1 LIEYA
6 EDRTEIQGI
15 IERQTLKNQ
24 FIVTGIGFES
34 DAVVLENDPE
44 WAPVPENYNPVTRPW
59 YQKAKELNRQIIT
72 DPYLDEFTNDV
83 VVSIADSITLNGR
96 FSGVAFWDVSLAGLA
111 KLVNETDLFGAGYL
125 MIVADNGTVVA
136 HPDEDMNGKPFK
148 NLFADVEL
156 KEQDFQ
162 PVIVLDKEY
171 LLRFTKVP
179 GETWYVGA
187 VLDESLALTGLSR
200 LRMNSMIS
208 SVIALGISVAILMLL
223 IKRLMTPLTGLN
235 SAINNIASGQ
245 ADLTHRLTVGP
256 DKELSILAVGF
267 NAFIHRFQEQVTD
280 LKNIGNNIM
289 QGAEKAAETSHLSTN
304 AVVNQKEELG
314 QLAESIQH
322 ITVASADVASSASYA
337 AEVVKD
343 AEQATLLGTSVVNH
357 TTESIA
363 SLSEQMDLAENE
375 VQELVQATDSID
387 TVLQVIND
395 IAEQTNLLALNAA
408 IEAARAGEQGRG
420 FAVVADEVRSLAYRT
435 QQSTTE
441 IRTMID
447 SLQQSAN
454 SVSDSMNLSRNT
466 THSTVAKAQE
476 ASEALHAISSAIQHI
491 MDMNIKIAASSEEQS
506 KVVEE
511 VNNQVTQI
519 NGLAE
524 QVAQIATTSNDSINI
539 QMDALHQQNAILDRF
554 TV

>member
-1 LIEYA
+1 
-6 EDRTEIQGI
+6 
-15 IERQTLKNQ
+15 
-24 FIVTGIGFES
+24 
-34 DAVVLENDPE
+34 
-44 WAPVPENYNPVTRPW
+44 
-59 YQKAKELNRQIIT
+59 
-72 DPYLDEFTNDV
+72 
-83 VVSIADSITLNGR
+83 
-96 FSGVAFWDVSLAGLA
+96 
-111 KLVNETDLFGAGYL
+111 
-125 MIVADNGTVVA
+125 
-136 HPDEDMNGKPFK
+136 
-148 NLFADVEL
+148 
-156 KEQDFQ
+156 
-162 PVIVLDKEY
+162 
-171 LLRFTKVP
+171 
-179 GETWYVGA
+179 
-187 VLDESLALTGLSR
+187 
-200 LRMNSMIS
+200 
-208 SVIALGISVAILMLL
+208 
-223 IKRLMTPLTGLN
+223 
-235 SAINNIASGQ
+235 
-245 ADLTHRLTVGP
+245 
-256 DKELSILAVGF
+256 
-267 NAFIHRFQEQVTD
+267 
-280 LKNIGNNIM
+280 M